1 VVDSFGV
8 EDVAGDEIVVRL
20 EKLRIET

>member
-8 EDVAGDEIVVRL
+8 EDAGSGAIVVRL
-20 EKLRIET
+20 EKLKGLS